1 MGERIECRL
10 IAPAKVNLGLSV
22 GFETSSGR
30 HPVETIMQ
38 TISLADELRVRIERD
53 VADPGISIAMRNC
66 TGVEC
71 DYSQLPPERNL
82 IYRAIVE
89 FARRIGAEPTSRFE
103 IEVDKRI
110 PAESGLGGGSSD
122 CAAAIAM
129 MAKLSELD
137 LHGEVA
143 LGTARALG
151 SDIAFFLD
159 GGCALMGGFGEELV
173 ETFETPA
180 LDMVILRPRCGLST
194 GLVYREYDR
203 ISGADAAPS
212 NLDPLASALRAGASA
227 SQLAPLMANDL
238 QAAACAIEPDVSRTL
253 DALALAPGVIRT
265 MLSGSGS
272 AVFAICDSAQ
282 SAEETARRATAHG
295 LFAVAAHSVQLGA
308 AVGEMRAIS

>member
-1 MGERIECRL
+1 MGERIECKL

-22 GFETSSGR
+22 GFDTSTGR

-53 VADPGISIAMRNC
+53 AADPGIAIEMRNC
-66 TGVEC
+66 SGIER
-71 DYSQLPPERNL
+71 DYSQLPLEKNL
-82 IYRAIVE
+82 IYKAIVE
-89 FARRIGAEPTSRFE
+89 FTRRIGIDLTSRLE

-122 CAAAIAM
+122 CAAVIAM
-129 MAKLSELD
+129 MAMLD
-137 LHGEVA
+137 GFDPRGEVA

-151 SDIAFFLD
+151 SDIAFFLE

-173 ETFETPA
+173 ETFETPT

-203 ISGADAAPS
+203 LFGSDAMPA
-212 NLDPLASALRAGASA
+212 NLEPLASALRVGASA
-227 SQLAPLMANDL
+227 SNLAPLMANDL

-253 DALALAPGVIRT
+253 AALALAPGVIRT

-282 SAEETARRATAHG
+282 SAEETAHRATAHG

-308 AVGEMRAIS
+308 AVDEMRTIS